1 MSNFFNSP
9 VVGIDVSAD
18 FSYAAILAPNGDI
31 YKKPFK
37 IKHDVNGFNHLVN
50 EIKKVEEEFNMK
62 TAIFMESTGVYHL
75 SLFHYLN
82 KYFDNTFVINPLVT
96 KSNKNSGIR
105 KVKNDKKDALSIATI
120 GKFQNIKLS
129 QQLSLNIF
137 LLKNL
142 VREHYKLTDTSSTF
156 KKKLSADLRVIFPG
170 YNTIF
175 SDSASKSSIELL
187 SQYPTPQSIL
197 EAPKENIIK
206 IFLNNSKKGIVW
218 SENIYSKL
226 INVANEAKIIGLP
239 LDGLAVKIASS
250 ITLIKTLQ
258 SEIDTLLK
266 QINTFIQSE
275 TFPESI
281 RNNIELI
288 DSIPGIGQ
296 LTAITI
302 IAEIGDIDGFL
313 KPKHLVAFFGI
324 DSSVNELGN
333 FKGDD
338 NKISKRGTR
347 IGRRALYAVALAS
360 IRNNRN
366 GIPINKVLLDYYQI
380 NLKGKKPKVS
390 LVAIMHKIINYIF
403 AVLRN
408 QTPFEQRDPKIH
420 KQMFLENNSLN
431 KVALIIFQFL

>member
-1 MSNFFNSP
+1 MSKFFNSP
-9 VVGIDVSAD
+9 VIGIDVSAD
-18 FSYAAILAPNGDI
+18 FSYAAILTPIGDI

-37 IKHDVNGFNHLVN
+37 IKHDLNGFNHLVN

-82 KYFDNTFVINPLVT
+82 KYFDNTFVINPLIT
-96 KSNKNSGIR
+96 KSNKNGDIR
-105 KVKNDKKDALSIATI
+105 KVKNDKKDSLTIATI

-129 QQLSLNIF
+129 QQLSLDIF

-142 VREHYKLTDTSSTF
+142 VREYYKLTDTCSTF

-175 SDSASKSSIELL
+175 SNSTSKSSIELL

-197 EAPKENIIK
+197 EAPKEDIIK
-206 IFLNNSKKGIVW
+206 IFLNNSKKGISW

-250 ITLIKTLQ
+250 ITLIKTIQ
-258 SEIDTLLK
+258 SEIDTLLE

-275 TFPESI
+275 TFPKSI

-296 LTAITI
+296 LTAITL
-302 IAEIGDIDGFL
+302 IAEIGDIDGFI

-324 DSSVNELGN
+324 DSSVNESGK

-347 IGRRALYAVALAS
+347 IGRRALYTVALAS

-366 GIPINKVLLDYYQI
+366 GVPINKVLLDYYQI
-380 NLKGKKPKVS
+380 NLKGKKSKIA

-420 KQMFLENNSLN
+420 KQMFLENNSLK
-431 KVALIIFQFL
+431 KVA

>member
-142 VREHYKLTDTSSTF
+142 VREYYKLTDTSSTF

-324 DSSVNELGN
+324 DSSVNESGN

>member
-1 MSNFFNSP
+1 MSKFFYSP
-9 VVGIDVSAD
+9 VIGIDVSAD
-18 FSYAAILAPNGDI
+18 FSYAAILAPNGDV

-37 IKHDVNGFNHLVN
+37 IKHDLNGFNHLVN

-82 KYFDNTFVINPLVT
+82 NNFDNTFVINPLIT
-96 KSNKNSGIR
+96 KSNKNGDIR
-105 KVKNDKKDALSIATI
+105 KVKNDKKDSLSIATI

-129 QQLSLNIF
+129 QKLDLDVF

-142 VREHYKLTDTSSTF
+142 VREYYKLTDTCSTF

-175 SDSASKSSIELL
+175 SDPTCKSSIELL
-187 SQYPTPQSIL
+187 SEYSTPQSIL
-197 EAPKENIIK
+197 DAPKEEIIK

-218 SENIYSKL
+218 AENIYSKL
-226 INVANEAKIIGLP
+226 TNTAEEAKTIGVP
-239 LDGLAVKIASS
+239 LDGLAIKIASS
-250 ITLIKTLQ
+250 ITLIKTIQ
-258 SEIDTLLK
+258 SEIDTLLQ
-266 QINTFIQSE
+266 QINTFIRSE

-302 IAEIGDIDGFL
+302 IAEIGNIDGFL

-324 DSSVNELGN
+324 DSSVNESGK

-338 NKISKRGTR
+338 NKTR

-366 GIPINKVLLDYYQI
+366 GVPINKVLLDYYQI
-380 NLKGKKPKVS
+380 NMKGKKPKIA

-431 KVALIIFQFL
+431 KVA

>member
-1 MSNFFNSP
+1 MSKFFYSP

-18 FSYAAILAPNGDI
+18 FSYVAILAPNGDV
-31 YKKPFK
+31 YKKSFK
-37 IKHDVNGFNHLVN
+37 IKHDLNGFNHLVS

-62 TAIFMESTGVYHL
+62 TGIFMESTGVYHL

-82 KYFDNTFVINPLVT
+82 KYFDNTFVINPLIT
-96 KSNKNSGIR
+96 KSNKNGGIR

-129 QQLSLNIF
+129 QQLSLDIF

-142 VREHYKLTDTSSTF
+142 VREYYKLTDTCSTF

-170 YNTIF
+170 YSTIF
-175 SDSASKSSIELL
+175 SDPTSKSSIELL
-187 SQYPTPQSIL
+187 SKYPTPQLILAAPKDDIISIL
-197 EAPKENIIK
+197 
-206 IFLNNSKKGIVW
+206 LRNSKKGSTW

-226 INVANEAKIIGLP
+226 VDTANHAIIIGLP
-239 LDGLAVKIASS
+239 LHGLSVKISSS
-250 ITLIKTLQ
+250 ITLIKTIQTEVDILLEQ
-258 SEIDTLLK
+258 IDS
-266 QINTFIQSE
+266 FIESE

-281 RNNIELI
+281 RKNIELI
-288 DSIPGIGQ
+288 DSIPGIGR
-296 LTAITI
+296 LTAITL
-302 IAEIGDIDGFL
+302 IAEIGDINGFL
-313 KPKHLVAFFGI
+313 KPKHLVAFFGV
-324 DSSVNELGN
+324 DSSVNESGN

-347 IGRRALYAVALAS
+347 MGRRALYAVALAS

-380 NLKGKKPKVS
+380 NMKGKKSKVA

-420 KQMFLENNSLN
+420 KQIFLENSSLN
-431 KVALIIFQFL
+431 KVA

>member
-1 MSNFFNSP
+1 MCKFFYNP

-31 YKKPFK
+31 HKKPFK
-37 IKHDVNGFNHLVN
+37 IKHDLNGFNHLVN

-82 KYFDNTFVINPLVT
+82 NNFDNTFVINPLIT
-96 KSNKNSGIR
+96 KSNKNGDIR
-105 KVKNDKKDALSIATI
+105 KVKNDKKDSLSIATI

-129 QQLSLNIF
+129 QKLDLDVF

-142 VREHYKLTDTSSTF
+142 VREYYKLTDTCSTF

-175 SDSASKSSIELL
+175 SDPTCKSSVELL
-187 SQYPTPQSIL
+187 SEYPTPQSIL
-197 EAPKENIIK
+197 DAPKEDIIK
-206 IFLNNSKKGIVW
+206 ILLNNSKKGIVW
-218 SENIYSKL
+218 AENIYSKL
-226 INVANEAKIIGLP
+226 TNTAKEAKTIGLP

-250 ITLIKTLQ
+250 ITLIKTIQ
-258 SEIDTLLK
+258 SEIDTLLQ
-266 QINTFIQSE
+266 QINTFIHSE

-281 RNNIELI
+281 RNNIQLI

-302 IAEIGDIDGFL
+302 IAEIGNIDGFL

-324 DSSVNELGN
+324 DSSVSESGK

-366 GIPINKVLLDYYQI
+366 GVPINKILLDYYQI
-380 NLKGKKPKVS
+380 NMKGKKPKIA

-431 KVALIIFQFL
+431 KVA

>member
-1 MSNFFNSP
+1 MSKFFYSP

-18 FSYAAILAPNGDI
+18 FSYAAILAPNGDV
-31 YKKPFK
+31 YKKSFK
-37 IKHDVNGFNHLVN
+37 IKHDLNGFNHLVN

-82 KYFDNTFVINPLVT
+82 NNFDNTFVINPLIT
-96 KSNKNSGIR
+96 KSNKNGDIR
-105 KVKNDKKDALSIATI
+105 KVKNDKKDSLSIATI

-129 QQLSLNIF
+129 QKLDLDVF

-142 VREHYKLTDTSSTF
+142 VREYYKLTDTCSTF

-175 SDSASKSSIELL
+175 SDPTCKSSVELL
-187 SQYPTPQSIL
+187 SEYSTPQSIL
-197 EAPKENIIK
+197 DAPKEEIIK

-218 SENIYSKL
+218 AENIYSKL
-226 INVANEAKIIGLP
+226 MNTAEEAKTIGLP

-250 ITLIKTLQ
+250 ITLIKTIQ
-258 SEIDTLLK
+258 SEIDTLLQ
-266 QINTFIQSE
+266 QINTFIHSE

-302 IAEIGDIDGFL
+302 MAEIGNIDGFL

-324 DSSVNELGN
+324 DSSVNESGN

-366 GIPINKVLLDYYQI
+366 GVPINKVLLDYYQI
-380 NLKGKKPKVS
+380 NMKGKKPKIA

-431 KVALIIFQFL
+431 KVA

>member
-1 MSNFFNSP
+1 MSKFFYSP
-9 VVGIDVSAD
+9 VIGIDVSAD
-18 FSYAAILAPNGDI
+18 FSYAAILAPNGDV

-37 IKHDVNGFNHLVN
+37 IKHDLNGFNHLVN

-82 KYFDNTFVINPLVT
+82 NNFDNTFVINPLIT
-96 KSNKNSGIR
+96 KSNKNGDIR
-105 KVKNDKKDALSIATI
+105 KVKNDKKDSLSIATI

-129 QQLSLNIF
+129 QKLDLDVF

-142 VREHYKLTDTSSTF
+142 VREYYKLTDTCSTF

-175 SDSASKSSIELL
+175 SDPTCKSSVELL
-187 SQYPTPQSIL
+187 SEYSTPQSIL
-197 EAPKENIIK
+197 DAPKEEIIK

-218 SENIYSKL
+218 AENIYSKL
-226 INVANEAKIIGLP
+226 MNTAEEAKTIGLP

-250 ITLIKTLQ
+250 ITLIKTIQ
-258 SEIDTLLK
+258 SEIDTLLQ
-266 QINTFIQSE
+266 QINTFIHSE

-302 IAEIGDIDGFL
+302 MAEIGNIDGFL

-324 DSSVNELGN
+324 DSSVNESGN

-366 GIPINKVLLDYYQI
+366 GVPINKVLLDYYQI
-380 NLKGKKPKVS
+380 NMKGKKPKIA

-431 KVALIIFQFL
+431 KVA

>member
-1 MSNFFNSP
+1 
-9 VVGIDVSAD
+9 
-18 FSYAAILAPNGDI
+18 
-31 YKKPFK
+31 
-37 IKHDVNGFNHLVN
+37 
-50 EIKKVEEEFNMK
+50 
-62 TAIFMESTGVYHL
+62 MESTGVYHL

-82 KYFDNTFVINPLVT
+82 KYFDNTFVINPLIT
-96 KSNKNSGIR
+96 KSNKNGDIR

-129 QQLSLNIF
+129 QQLSLDIF

-142 VREHYKLTDTSSTF
+142 VRKYYKLTDTCSTF

-175 SDSASKSSIELL
+175 SDSTSKSSVEIL

-197 EAPKENIIK
+197 EASKEDIIK

-226 INVANEAKIIGLP
+226 INATNEAKIIGLP

-250 ITLIKTLQ
+250 ITLIKTIQ
-258 SEIDTLLK
+258 SEIDTLLQ

-324 DSSVNELGN
+324 DSSVNESGN

-366 GIPINKVLLDYYQI
+366 GVPINKVLLDYYQI
-380 NLKGKKPKVS
+380 NLRGKKPKIS

-431 KVALIIFQFL
+431 KVA